1 MKYELKVIADSKE
14 ELLALLVGI
23 EPKVNVE
30 LKVSD
35 TTKEEPKPEP
45 KKEVPKKAEPKA
57 VESLPDYTL
66 EAVQKAFGDL
76 AKAGMKSDL
85 KELLSRHG
93 VKKVSELPPDEYGN
107 IMGELEELLK
117 GVD

>member
-14 ELLALLVGI
+14 ELLELLCGACV
-23 EPKVNVE
+23 
-30 LKVSD
+30 
-35 TTKEEPKPEP
+35 EEPKEAPQDGPP
-45 KKEVPKKAEPKA
+45 KEEAPKAEEP
-57 VESLPDYTL
+57 LQDYTL

-85 KELLSRHG
+85 KELLSHHG
-93 VKKVSELPPDEYGN
+93 VKKVSELPPEEYGN
-107 IMGELEELLK
+107 IMDELEELLK